1 MHFSRLTWGVKA
13 SFRAYVE
20 AAEGTITLS
29 DGATRADDG
38 AFIFTALPGGNLVIA
53 PDGSASGSARYQGT
67 VTFDAHG
74 GMLRALLTDLGL
86 EAGPDGLVLTAPQAP
101 LNTSRCVIATLG
113 PVEAGPDGGFTLGAV
128 ITLDGMFQI
137 ADNYPPGT
145 VLDPVQLN

>member
-1 MHFSRLTWGVKA
+1 MRFNRLIWGVKA

-20 AAEGTITLS
+20 AAEGSITLS

-38 AFIFTALPGGNLVIA
+38 TFVFNALPGGDLVIA
-53 PDGSASGSARYQGT
+53 PDGSATGSVRFQGG

-74 GMLRALLTDLGL
+74 GMLKATLTELGL
-86 EAGPDGLVLTAPQAP
+86 EAGTDGLVLTAAQAP
-101 LNTSRCVIATLG
+101 MNTSRCAIATLG
-113 PVEAGPDGGFTLGAV
+113 PVTIDADGAVTLGAK

-145 VLDPVQLN
+145 VLDPVRVD